1 MELCRHSCIP
11 EFPMDLF
18 KKVREFIML
27 GRLRKPLVR
36 LAADFILSAFIEL
49 RIKVSYGFATRL
61 VR

>member
-1 MELCRHSCIP
+1 
-11 EFPMDLF
+11 MDLF
-18 KKVREFIML
+18 KKAQEFIML